1 VFDVFSLMGLQAN
14 FTVKNIGPG
23 LDHVLLV
30 ATTEGIYCFI
40 PKFEFTSGSMAGSI
54 PIYSSPA
61 IGK

>member
-1 VFDVFSLMGLQAN
+1 MFDVFTLTGLQVN

-30 ATTEGIYCFI
+30 VTTEGIYCFI
-40 PKFEFTSGSMAGSI
+40 PKFEFTSGSKAGSI
-54 PIYSSPA
+54 PIYPSPA